1 MNKKRVLSIVS
12 MLLIFFLSGFLACQT
27 PASAQTPQGGA
38 GPLADVQFAGDT
50 ITWQPLVTADGWQLT
65 ITGPGDWAR
74 SLAFRGGETPALAL
88 RDAAGDGV
96 YQYELRPVFAAAGAG
111 RDQPRAPARQGG
123 ETADG
128 RPSGSRPD
136 PGSLLG
142 GVSVQAGVFHIIN
155 GAFVLPSY
163 AVEPEPPRPVQAADG
178 GPLYDVVHADDVIV
192 NGGLC
197 VGIECVNGEDF
208 IVNAIKIKRTNLQVL
223 FDDTNPGTDTFPYYD
238 WAIMANEPFSGG
250 LNLWAVKDVTSN
262 RVPFKIMGGAP
273 ENALYVASSGNI
285 GLGTSTATA
294 ELHILDNDTPTIRL
308 DQDGSTGFTPQTW
321 DIGANESNF
330 FIRDST
336 SGSLL
341 PLRIRRGAP
350 TNSIYVESTGNIG
363 IGTSSPANNLE
374 VLRSGADATLGVK
387 RFGGAGALVQAQASR
402 VQMGTSTTHPLDLV
416 IGGLSRVSV
425 DTAGNV
431 GIGVATPTHDLDVMR
446 MSEDA
451 DLVVRRSDG
460 PAAIVSAQ
468 SGVVQMGSLSDDELQ
483 LVVSNIPVMT
493 LDEQGNA
500 TLEGVLYEH
509 SDVNVKEGFEPV
521 DRSTVLEN
529 LASLPIS
536 TWSYQD
542 EGADVRHMGP
552 MAQDF
557 YQAFGLGAD
566 NTHIAT
572 LDASGVTLA
581 ATQELLVMVEEQ
593 AAQVQ
598 QLEAENQ
605 ALQARLDALEKLVG
619 QALGEAA
626 AVEAPLASAG
636 AAPAWAR
643 GASVRAR

>member
-12 MLLIFFLSGFLACQT
+12 MLLIFFLSGFLTRQT

-74 SLAFRGGETPALAL
+74 SLAFRGEEIPALAL

-96 YQYELRPVFAAAGAG
+96 YQYELRPVNTGAG
-111 RDQPRAPARQGG
+111 LDQPRAPARQGG

-136 PGSLLG
+136 PGSLPG
-142 GVSVQAGVFHIIN
+142 GVSVQAGSFHIIN

-163 AVEPEPPRPVQAADG
+163 AVESELPSPAQSADG
-178 GPLYDVVHADDVIV
+178 GPLLDIYYNDDLIV
-192 NGGLC
+192 DGGLC
-197 VGIECVNGEDF
+197 VGYDCVEGESFVADTM
-208 IVNAIKIKRTNLQVL
+208 KLRRTNLQIL
-223 FDDTNPGTDTFPYYD
+223 FDDSNASTDTFPYYD
-238 WAIMANEPFSGG
+238 WAIMANETFSGG
-250 LNLWAVKDVTSN
+250 LNLWAVRDVTSN

-294 ELHILDNDTPTIRL
+294 ELHILDNYTPTIRL
-308 DQDGSTGFTPQTW
+308 EQDNSGGFTPQTW

-330 FIRDST
+330 FVRDST

-350 TNSIYVESTGNIG
+350 TNSIFVESTGNIG

-387 RFGGAGALVQAQASR
+387 RFGGAGALVRAQESR

-431 GIGVATPTHDLDVMR
+431 GIGVAAPTHDLDVMR

-468 SGVVQMGSLSDDELQ
+468 TGVVQMGSLSDDNLQ

-542 EGADVRHMGP
+542 EGAEVRHMGP

-605 ALQARLDALEKLVG
+605 ALKARLDALEKLVG

-636 AAPAWAR
+636 AAPAWGR